1 MLITL
6 DICSTLA
13 HKHMEKDISK
23 KNRFKEVD
31 YVNITHWKKIKIKI
45 FLP

>member
-23 KNRFKEVD
+23 KIGLRKW
-31 YVNITHWKKIKIKI
+31 IM
-45 FLP
+45 